1 MKLLQKLE
9 FDHISP
15 HKAIEFS
22 DKIIAILDVFDI
34 HAGAA
39 TNFKAASNNYKT
51 VMGMVSVAGTSEEIA
66 EADNLADDEWRALD
80 LQISASLTQN
90 HNAKQRDAADRVFS
104 VFSKIE
110 DPTDLPYKE
119 EYAQLAFLLESLDKL
134 PKAVLEDAH
143 VIENIK
149 GLKQRVKEFNALYS
163 DKIKTSNEAE
173 ITLLRQTRINLDN
186 AWKKL
191 AIHMDAEYTVHSED
205 GSLKECMIKLYSL
218 F

>member
-1 MKLLQKLE
+1 MNLLQKLD
-9 FDHISP
+9 FDHIGQ

-22 DKIIAILDVFDI
+22 EKIIAILNVFDI
-34 HAGAA
+34 HSGAA
-39 TNFKAASNNYKT
+39 TNFKAASENYKT

-90 HNAKQRDAADRVFS
+90 HNSRQRDAAERVYAI
-104 VFSKIE
+104 FSKIE

-119 EYAQLAFLLESLDKL
+119 EYAQLAFLLESLCKL
-134 PKAVLEDAH
+134 SKSVLDDAH
-143 VIENIK
+143 VSENIE
-149 GLKQRVKEFNALYS
+149 GLKLRVKEFNALYS

-173 ITLLRQTRINLDN
+173 IALLRQTRINLDN
-186 AWKKL
+186 AWRKL
-191 AIHMDAEYTVHSED
+191 AMHMDAEFTAHSDD